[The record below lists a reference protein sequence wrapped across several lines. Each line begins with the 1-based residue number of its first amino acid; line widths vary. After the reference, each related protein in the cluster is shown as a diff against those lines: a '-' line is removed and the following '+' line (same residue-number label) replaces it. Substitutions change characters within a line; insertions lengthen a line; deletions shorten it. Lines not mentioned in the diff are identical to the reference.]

1 MVSLVCLGH
10 RMLRRGLPLG
20 REHLDRPRRV
30 PAVVDIADHREADAG
45 FFHGL
50 EILRY
55 PLEGDVR
62 FIPIPIAPGLGFLWR
77 VLELLIK

>member
-1 MVSLVCLGH
+1 V
-10 RMLRRGLPLG
+10 LRRGLPLG
-20 REHLDRPRRV
+20 REHFQRPGRLA
-30 PAVVDIADHREADAG
+30 AVVDIADHRESDARL
-45 FFHGL
+45 FHGL

-62 FIPIPIAPGLGFLWR
+62 FIPIPIAPGLGLLGW